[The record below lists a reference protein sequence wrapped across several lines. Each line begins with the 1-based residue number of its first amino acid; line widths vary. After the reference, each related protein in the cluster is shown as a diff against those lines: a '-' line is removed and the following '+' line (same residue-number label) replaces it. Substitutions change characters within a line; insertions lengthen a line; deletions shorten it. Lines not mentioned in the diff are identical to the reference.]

1 MSKARSGFGR
11 LVQWLWPGE
20 NWDWE
25 QKVTPDIPRKKCV
38 REWDRDQKAKKV
50 KLYTLEHEGGVDFNQ
65 KARIILTLTK

>member
-1 MSKARSGFGR
+1 MSKARSGFGL

-50 KLYTLEHEGGVDFNQ
+50 KLYHPG
-65 KARIILTLTK
+65 A